1 MSRKLRSQKE
11 EEGGLEQ
18 VIERMV
24 KGMRNEMSTVIWRI
38 ERSRDLSPEALKNM
52 VKNGMDAVVGAVEK
66 VMFGISDGL
75 AKERKEKEQKEEDRK
90 WRTMREND
98 IKEEKRRKEEERIR
112 GLEERLEKLV
122 RENEDRWKE
131 REERMRV
138 MEDKV
143 ERETV
148 KKVGEERR
156 SKERT
161 RNVEDE
167 SVESE
172 FRKVKERLVSLEDRV
187 KESEGSPGKKG
198 SEVHVRIDELEK
210 EIAKNK
216 AERQEF
222 EWNVEEEKGIQEAK
236 DSEKDMEK
244 KLEGAMEQVKVLNL
258 DFGKECTD
266 RRTMVR
272 EAIKRIKAKA
282 TGNDKEELD
291 RIMKGVRVDIMGRS
305 TSKKETGKGEIHTV
319 PVLITCGCQNVKER
333 LETIAR
339 RAGLVTTC
347 QWPKECMEF
356 VEKVREKVETMGF
369 GKKEH
374 YTRVRPVRKDGRVL
388 LRVDTKRKGGG
399 KFKGLAYWRVPPSDK
414 EQWKRII
421 RMMEPDHMIGN

>member
-11 EEGGLEQ
+11 QEGGLEQ
-18 VIERMV
+18 VVERMV
-24 KGMRNEMSTVIWRI
+24 KGMRNEMNTVLWRI
-38 ERSRDLSPEALKNM
+38 ERSRDVSPEALKNM
-52 VKNGMDAVVGAVEK
+52 VKSGMEALVGAVEK
-66 VMFGISDGL
+66 VMYGVGEGI
-75 AKERKEKEQKEEDRK
+75 AKERKGKEQKEEDKK

-98 IKEEKRRKEEERIR
+98 MIEEKRRKGEERVR
-112 GLEERLEKLV
+112 RLEEKLEKVV

-131 REERMRV
+131 REERLRV
-138 MEDKV
+138 MEDRV

-148 KKVGEERR
+148 RKAGEDRR
-156 SKERT
+156 IKERT
-161 RNVEDE
+161 SNMEEDT
-167 SVESE
+167 VESE
-172 FRKVKERLVSLEDRV
+172 IRNVKERIAVLEDKVKEG
-187 KESEGSPGKKG
+187 ESSPGKKD

-210 EIAKNK
+210 EFAKNK

-222 EWNVEEEKGIQEAK
+222 EWNFEGEKGIQEAK

-258 DFGKECTD
+258 DFGKECVD

-272 EAIKRIKAKA
+272 EAVNRIKEKA

-305 TSKKETGKGEIHTV
+305 TSKKEVGKGVIHTV

-333 LETIAR
+333 LEVIAR

-388 LRVDTKRKGGG
+388 LRVDTKRKEGG
-399 KFKGLAYWRVPPSDK
+399 KFKGLAYWRVPPNDK
-414 EQWKRII
+414 EYWKRII
-421 RMMEPDHMIGN
+421 SMMEPDHMIGN